1 MPGAVRRQGYDFEDR
16 LDAVRTPRERDRW
29 EHHLG
34 APTRPASG
42 TFRGV
47 GVGATTEEP
56 YGSGPCGAPGRISPE
71 QSEDGQAWTPVAT
84 RVAAASGSSTNS
96 KEEHSLS
103 VAVETAGGEGEFVLK
118 PDARSAFT
126 ARSVGLP
133 R

>member
-1 MPGAVRRQGYDFEDR
+1 MGAVA
-16 LDAVRTPRERDRW
+16 LT
-29 EHHLG
+29 
-34 APTRPASG
+34 ASCASWG
-42 TFRGV
+42 HR
-47 GVGATTEEP
+47 VGATTEEP

-96 KEEHSLS
+96 NEGHSLS
-103 VAVETAGGEGEFVLK
+103 VTLETAGGQGEFVLK